1 MLKYINFFSFLFLF
15 YWLLLWGSINTRAFE
30 IFNFG
35 NSLIESVNSLRLILP
50 LLFSILSSIY
60 FFYILITKK
69 IKISKIHLYFF
80 IIFISQLIG
89 LYLNDERDFNIDNT
103 YLIILAFGVIF
114 LFILCDYHELNN
126 LYKYFFAITLISLL
140 AAFNLSIWQKMHEIN
155 NLNFYEAFNER
166 SVNILKQANIRITG
180 LSRMLAIINLFII
193 LYLFSLK
200 NFYVKIIF
208 KLFIIF
214 STSLLLFMQSR
225 GTLICYFTSL
235 TFIIFFFL
243 DKKIK
248 NKIKNILLFIIIP
261 IFLYFLVNGY
271 LLKNIKNKE
280 ETKTYNRILT
290 IDTSGRST
298 IWHYT
303 LQNHEY
309 SKIFGY
315 GPNGDRF
322 FLRDFDKKKYF
333 GDNASNIFI
342 YSLVSGGVIS
352 LIFLILIFFEIYL
365 TLKKIIQD
373 KTKNFIKHS
382 IILNLSIA
390 CLIFFSL
397 RSIFENSFGL
407 FSVDF
412 LITYLSLSYIIFF
425 RKVEKI

>member
-15 YWLLLWGSINTRAFE
+15 YWLLLWGSINTRPIE

-89 LYLNDERDFNIDNT
+89 LYLNDERDFNIENT
-103 YLIILAFGVIF
+103 YLIILAFGVIC

-155 NLNFYEAFNER
+155 NLNFYEAFNEK

-200 NFYVKIIF
+200 NFYVKIIL

-214 STSLLLFMQSR
+214 TTSLLLFMQSR

-290 IDTSGRST
+290 IDTSGRSA

-309 SKIFGY
+309 NKIFGY

-333 GDNASNIFI
+333 GDNTSNIFI
-342 YSLVSGGVIS
+342 YSLVSGGLIS

-365 TLKKIIQD
+365 ILKKIIQN

-382 IILNLSIA
+382 TILNLSIA

-425 RKVEKI
+425 RKVKKI

>member
-1 MLKYINFFSFLFLF
+1 
-15 YWLLLWGSINTRAFE
+15 
-30 IFNFG
+30 
-35 NSLIESVNSLRLILP
+35 VNSLRLILP

-280 ETKTYNRILT
+280 ETKTYNRILK
-290 IDTSGRST
+290 
-298 IWHYT
+298 
-303 LQNHEY
+303 E
-309 SKIFGY
+309 
-315 GPNGDRF
+315 
-322 FLRDFDKKKYF
+322 FD
-333 GDNASNIFI
+333 S
-342 YSLVSGGVIS
+342 
-352 LIFLILIFFEIYL
+352 
-365 TLKKIIQD
+365 
-373 KTKNFIKHS
+373 
-382 IILNLSIA
+382 
-390 CLIFFSL
+390 
-397 RSIFENSFGL
+397 
-407 FSVDF
+407 
-412 LITYLSLSYIIFF
+412 
-425 RKVEKI
+425 RK